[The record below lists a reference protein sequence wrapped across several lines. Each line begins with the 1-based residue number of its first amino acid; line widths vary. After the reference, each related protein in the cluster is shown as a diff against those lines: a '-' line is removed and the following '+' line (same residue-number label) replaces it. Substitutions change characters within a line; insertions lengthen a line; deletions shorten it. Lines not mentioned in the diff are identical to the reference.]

1 MTALIF
7 LGLGPL
13 LLLAGYLIKYKGM
26 FRILAGYQRGKDAYD
41 AAFAR
46 RVGNRFLFAGALAM
60 TTGLIGL
67 LYFRG
72 QELFLIMVY
81 LAILIGTAMYSDL
94 LTSGKRSARE
104 E

>member
-26 FRILAGYQRGKDAYD
+26 IRILAGYQRGKDEYD
-41 AAFAR
+41 AAFIR
-46 RVGNRFLFAGALAM
+46 RTGNRFLFAGVLAIL
-60 TTGLIGL
+60 TGLFGL
-67 LYFRG
+67 FLFRG

-81 LAILIGTAMYSDL
+81 LTILIAAAMYADL
-94 LTSGKRSARE
+94 WGSKK
-104 E
+104 